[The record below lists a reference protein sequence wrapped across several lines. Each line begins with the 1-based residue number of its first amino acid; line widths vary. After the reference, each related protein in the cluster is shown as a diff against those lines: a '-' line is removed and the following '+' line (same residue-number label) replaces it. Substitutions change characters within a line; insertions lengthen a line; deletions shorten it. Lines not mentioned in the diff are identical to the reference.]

1 MMNSDKALTFDK
13 KMTLAKKLRC
23 QRSAGAALLD
33 EAAIAEKNSFT
44 PKFIV

>member
-1 MMNSDKALTFDK
+1 MNSDKAPNFDI
-13 KMTLAKKLRC
+13 KMTFGKDLRC
-23 QRSAGAALLD
+23 QRSAGFALLD